1 MAVCLGRSPKVGMQ
15 IAAAARIRSR
25 MGYRI
30 MKSREALVR
39 AATFDLAEKRRK
51 LSDIDSMVAEFRRMA
66 QDLEQQIEAE
76 HVRTGVREPGH
87 FAYSSFAK
95 AARKRCDNLQV
106 TIADL
111 LTKREPAASEVAGA
125 EEELK
130 RVQLASDRAN
140 DERPATGRRASRNR
154 QVGLGSSSRSA

>member
-1 MAVCLGRSPKVGMQ
+1 
-15 IAAAARIRSR
+15 
-25 MGYRI
+25 
-30 MKSREALVR
+30 MKSREALIR

-51 LSDIDSMVAEFRRMA
+51 LSDIDAMIAEFRRMS

-76 HVRTGVREPGH
+76 HVRTGVRDANH

-111 LTKREPAASEVAGA
+111 QTKREPADRDLAQA
-125 EEELK
+125 EDELK
-130 RVQLASDRAN
+130 RVQMASDRAN
-140 DERPATGRRASRNR
+140 EERPSSGRRAARHRMMSA
-154 QVGLGSSSRSA
+154 GGPPRSA

>member
-1 MAVCLGRSPKVGMQ
+1 
-15 IAAAARIRSR
+15 
-25 MGYRI
+25 
-30 MKSREALVR
+30 MKSREALIR

-51 LSDIDSMVAEFRRMA
+51 LSDIDAMAAEFRRMA

-76 HVRTGVREPGH
+76 HVRTGVREVNH

-111 LTKREPAASEVAGA
+111 AAKREPADRDVANA
-125 EEELK
+125 EDELK
-130 RVQLASDRAN
+130 RVQMASDRAN
-140 DERPATGRRASRNR
+140 EERPSAGRRASRNR
-154 QVGLGSSSRSA
+154 LMTAGTPSRSA